1 MASSTLPF
9 KSNQKNKHAAKRL
22 VITIDGPG
30 GAGKTTVSRIL
41 AERLGY
47 QYVDT
52 GAFYR
57 GVAVAARSAGLNRDD
72 EAGLGALCDNL
83 DLRFIN
89 NEKGLRLFLNCS
101 DITGPIRDP
110 EITMLA
116 STISAK
122 PVVRKFLLVL
132 QRDMA
137 ETKGVVFEGRDMGT
151 VVFPEAE
158 VKFFLNASQ
167 KVRALRRHREL
178 EPKKS
183 GQNIEEVERDLQRR
197 DENDSNRP
205 LAPLKPA
212 EDAIHIDSTHLSV
225 MGVVDLMLSYVD
237 KFI

>member
-1 MASSTLPF
+1 MTSSTSPF
-9 KSNQKNKHAAKRL
+9 KSNQKNKHAARRL

-52 GAFYR
+52 GALYR

-72 EAGLGALCDNL
+72 EAGLEALCDNL

-89 NEKGLRLFLNCS
+89 NGKGLRLFSNCS
-101 DITGPIRDP
+101 DVTCLIRDP
-110 EITMLA
+110 EITMFA
-116 STISAK
+116 SEISAK
-122 PVVRKFLLVL
+122 PVVRKFLLAL

-137 ETKGVVFEGRDMGT
+137 KEKEVVFEGRDMGT
-151 VVFPEAE
+151 VVFPAAD

-178 EPKKS
+178 ERKT
-183 GQNIEEVERDLQRR
+183 GQTIEEVERDLQRR
-197 DENDSNRP
+197 DENDSNRL

-212 EDAIHIDSTHLSV
+212 EDAIHIDSTHFSI
-225 MGVVDLMLSYVD
+225 MGVVDLMLSHVD
-237 KFI
+237 KFN

>member
-1 MASSTLPF
+1 MTSSTSPF
-9 KSNQKNKHAAKRL
+9 KSTQKNKHAARRL

-52 GAFYR
+52 GALYR

-89 NEKGLRLFLNCS
+89 NEKGLRLFSNCS
-101 DITGPIRDP
+101 DITGLIRDP

-116 STISAK
+116 SAISAK

-132 QRDMA
+132 QRYMA
-137 ETKGVVFEGRDMGT
+137 KEKGVVFEGRDMGT
-151 VVFPEAE
+151 VVFPAAD

-167 KVRALRRHREL
+167 RVRALRRHREL
-178 EPKKS
+178 DRKT
-183 GQNIEEVERDLQRR
+183 GQTIGEVERDLQRR

-212 EDAIHIDSTHLSV
+212 EGSIHIDSTHLSI
-225 MGVVDLMLSYVD
+225 MGVVDLMLSHVD
-237 KFI
+237 TFI